1 MKPFTKSTLLM
12 SKLDFT
18 SNVSFTDKLM
28 QEKSTDWTKDEAKN
42 YSKNPLSPLYITL
55 VAIITN

>member
-18 SNVSFTDKLM
+18 NNVSFTDKLM

-42 YSKNPLSPLYITL
+42 THKIH
-55 VAIITN
+55 

>member
-18 SNVSFTDKLM
+18 SNVSFTDELM
-28 QEKSTDWTKDEAKN
+28 QEKSTD
-42 YSKNPLSPLYITL
+42 
-55 VAIITN
+55 